1 MGLKPRSQLYA
12 EEHQRHVAYHK
23 REAVEHEAH
32 REAEAAD
39 LNRKAAEAHQ
49 AAADI
54 PFDHGLSRKAMRASA
69 VAGEVSQCV
78 RKQRRL

>member
-12 EEHQRHVAYHK
+12 EEHQRHAVYHE

-54 PFDHGLSRKAMRASA
+54 PLNDGLSRKAMRASA
-69 VAGEVSQCV
+69 VAGEMSQRV
-78 RKQRRL
+78 RNQRRL

>member
-12 EEHQRHVAYHK
+12 EEHQRHVAYHE

-39 LNRKAAEAHQ
+39 LHRKAAEAHQ
-49 AAADI
+49 AAADL
-54 PFDHGLSRKAMRASA
+54 PLDNGLSRKAIRASA
-69 VAGEVSQCV
+69 LAGEVSQRA
-78 RKQRRL
+78 RKGRRL